1 MSKSYKVFL
10 IGNPAYYDY
19 ANSMWRN
26 NITDKLTEYQE
37 NNISFVHTLDYYDE
51 PFTEETRVWELN
63 ELQDSDLVIV
73 DLYDI
78 ANNISAHCML
88 AAVQMMNK
96 IRLKH
101 TFVIGI
107 GKSNTDNI
115 WLNSCIFKQFT
126 ALDDAVEYITDKILI

>member
-19 ANSMWRN
+19 AKWRN

-126 ALDDAVEYITDKILI
+126 TLDDAVEYITDKILI